1 MKKLGI
7 SRPVRQVEVAG
18 LNQNRE
24 PDSSWQPAADWGRA
38 L

>member
-7 SRPVRQVEVAG
+7 SRPVRQLEVAG

-24 PDSSWQPAADWGRA
+24 PDRPWQPAAD
-38 L
+38 